1 MKSICFTVLMAI
13 LPSLLIGQRILRYSN
28 ESKRATGDTLI
39 EKITPQRYGRYVRI
53 RYYDGSKQKLF
64 KDSLW
69 GYIDKKGTVY
79 RIYRREHYK
88 VLETDEIGK
97 YAYKKYVGKAWRTYP
112 AYSKN
117 LDSRIVNRK
126 KKLQKLD

>member
-1 MKSICFTVLMAI
+1 MKVIWFTVLMSV
-13 LPSLLIGQRILRYSN
+13 LPLVLAGQNILRHSN
-28 ESKRATGDTLI
+28 ESMQVSGDTLI
-39 EKITPQRYGRYVRI
+39 RRITPQRYGKYVRI
-53 RYYDGSKQKLF
+53 RYHDGSKQKVF

-69 GYIDKKGTVY
+69 GYIDKKGSVY
-79 RIYRREHYK
+79 RIYRRQQYR
-88 VLETDEIGK
+88 VLESDQIVK
-97 YAYKKYVGKAWRTYP
+97 YAYKKYVGKAWRTYL